1 MLSDNKIE
9 LIIIRRVMMIVFS
22 HRHSKQDKFVL
33 EIEQEKQ
40 EDTQIDFSII
50 RDVMYHYSKKV

>member
-1 MLSDNKIE
+1 
-9 LIIIRRVMMIVFS
+9 MMIVFS

>member
-1 MLSDNKIE
+1 LVSKFINQIFGNEVLSDSQIE

-33 EIEQEKQ
+33 EIEQEKK
-40 EDTQIDFSII
+40 EDT
-50 RDVMYHYSKKV
+50 